1 MVFRI
6 SEIEEKRAKVPAQ
19 YRANPADALTDTFDD
34 ERADAPTEQERRN
47 AALRTSSEADGAE
60 REMDRAGVLAGR
72 AREGMYN
79 NAATEQAQKR
89 AEKARKERA
98 ETAMYLA
105 MLQQLDAEIA
115 ALDIEIDDI
124 LAKHL
129 SPDEMAYLD
138 DIEDPEERAREQ
150 MRIMREKLATGEIT
164 QAQFNQFEDRWNAR
178 AGYMANRTEVQAKLS
193 AAQTAEERQEII
205 VNEDIDTV
213 REARH
218 ELDIEI
224 QQEVVDGLEVRDD
237 EGSAERDAG
246 FGFAEIMAGTNA
258 LGGSSLALSNGG
270 NNHSFAA
277 STSTEPPF
285 STSLPEMRKQFDIAT
300 HQQAETS
307 AVAQVDIDLSSDR
320 TVINQPN
327 STV

>member
-47 AALRTSSEADGAE
+47 AALRTLSEADGAE
-60 REMDRAGVLAGR
+60 READRAGALAGR

-79 NAATEQAQKR
+79 NAAAEQAQKR

-115 ALDIEIDDI
+115 ALNIEIDDI

-193 AAQTAEERQEII
+193 TAQTAEERQEII

-237 EGSAERDAG
+237 AGNTAKTNDVSAFSTVMGGASVLGEG
-246 FGFAEIMAGTNA
+246 GT
-258 LGGSSLALSNGG
+258 LSNNGG
-270 NNHSFAA
+270 MQSFAA
-277 STSTEPPF
+277 LTSSDRPF
-285 STSLPEMRKQFDIAT
+285 TASLPKLQEQFVAAA
-300 HQQAETS
+300 HEQAKAS
-307 AVAQVDIDLSSDR
+307 AVAQVDIDLAGDR

-327 STV
+327 SIV